1 MCRTLFENINSPLVG
16 LDQVDFDD
24 VNGFVL
30 EPSYNPRTILNELL
44 VEKYTLN
51 KCHTRFED
59 INYRRCT
66 GFGPL
71 FQLQSK
77 IKNMQRLK
85 CNIFFT
91 PTFELKFLLS
101 IAPIVKNG
109 VQLEVGFFLKK
120 PWGPKSYAEHLTWA
134 PQNFHSIN
142 YILFFA

>member
-1 MCRTLFENINSPLVG
+1 MHDAHLITTLHTETKPRKTALKHTNYLTFNSICFFQIRLVTDLEVFEQLGNV
-16 LDQVDFDD
+16 
-24 VNGFVL
+24 
-30 EPSYNPRTILNELL
+30 R
-44 VEKYTLN
+44 
-51 KCHTRFED
+51 
-59 INYRRCT
+59 YRRCT

-120 PWGPKSYAEHLTWA
+120 PSGPKSYAEHLTWA
-134 PQNFHSIN
+134 LQNFHSIN